1 MYPQLGIGEWKEES
15 MLNIVADSILA
26 GRFPIIISNNPWIM
40 GVGVVVMLGVLIYR
54 VMDE

>member
-40 GVGVVVMLGVLIYR
+40 GVGVLIYR